1 VTGAAGP
8 AGPPV
13 RKMTGGAA
21 GRTTGRTVRS
31 EDERGEDERGVDERS
46 EEAA

>member
-13 RKMTGGAA
+13 GKMTGGAA

-31 EDERGEDERGVDERS
+31 EDERGEDDERS